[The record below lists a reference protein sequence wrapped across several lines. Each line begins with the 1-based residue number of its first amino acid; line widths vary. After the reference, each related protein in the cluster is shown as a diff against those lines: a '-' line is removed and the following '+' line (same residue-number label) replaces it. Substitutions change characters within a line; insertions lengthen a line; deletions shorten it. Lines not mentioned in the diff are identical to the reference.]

1 MEWKINKGSKGCIS
15 CSKEFCEEEDYYS
28 ALFDENNVFAR
39 KDFCTAC
46 WGAGND
52 GGLFSFWKTKV
63 PKKGK
68 PVQKFVNNE
77 VFLDM
82 FVRLEGK
89 NEPNQRNLRYVLSLY
104 LIRKK
109 IFKLKS
115 FARENAEEFLVLH
128 YPKENK
134 EFSVFNP
141 NLKDEE
147 IEAIT
152 AEMNQLLNDP
162 YLEQET
168 IISAD

>member
-15 CSKEFCEEEDYYS
+15 CNKEFCEEEDYYS
-28 ALFDENNVFAR
+28 ALFDENNVFTR
-39 KDFCTAC
+39 KDFCIVC
-46 WGAGND
+46 WDAGKQE
-52 GGLFSFWKTKV
+52 GLFSFWKTKV

-77 VFLDM
+77 VLFDM
-82 FVRLEGK
+82 FVRLEGRE
-89 NEPNQRNLRYVLSLY
+89 EPNQRNLRYVLALY

-115 FARENAEEFLVLH
+115 FARENGEEFLTLH
-128 YPKENK
+128 YPKEDK

-168 IISAD
+168 ILGAG